1 MSAAVV
7 IPNWNG
13 REDLPACL
21 DSLRRQTLPVEV
33 IVVENGSTD
42 GSVEMLRESYPDVT
56 VLVQAVNLGFAGGV
70 NAGIRYALHRG
81 HDAIALLNNDAV
93 ADAEWMRALVAEMSR
108 DDRVGMVA
116 SKFVT
121 MDGARLDS
129 TGECY
134 STWGLPFP
142 RGRGE
147 ERLDAYDE
155 ATELFGASGGSTLY
169 RADMLRDVGLFDED
183 FFAYFEDVDLSWR
196 AQLRGWRVRLA
207 PDAIAYHRI
216 GATSGRIPGFTTYQ
230 TLKNLL
236 WLATKNVPLRL
247 LPTIAPR
254 LAFAYSLTFARA
266 VLRGQGVTAVRA
278 LAVAAVKMP
287 KKLRERRVVQAGRRA
302 GDDVLRPLLTWDL
315 PPGSTNLRRVRS
327 MARRVMPW
335 RERGRARDAE
345 GAAPID
351 GGGAAPRRH

>member
-1 MSAAVV
+1 MNAAVV

-21 DSLRRQTLPVEV
+21 DSLRRQTLPAEV

-42 GSVEMLRESYPDVT
+42 GSAEMIRERYPEVT
-56 VLVQAVNLGFAGGV
+56 LLVQPVNLGFAGGV
-70 NAGIRYALHRG
+70 NVGIRYALHRG
-81 HDAIALLNNDAV
+81 HEVVALLNNDAI
-93 ADAEWMRALVAEMSR
+93 ADADWMRALVAEMSR
-108 DDRVGMVA
+108 DDSVGMVA

-121 MDGARLDS
+121 MDGSRLDS

-169 RADMLRDVGLFDED
+169 RADMLREVGLFDED

-207 PDAIAYHRI
+207 PDAVAYHRI

-236 WLATKNVPLRL
+236 WLAAKNVPRGL

-254 LAFAYSLTFARA
+254 LVFAYSLTFWRA
-266 VLRGQGVTAVRA
+266 VLRGQGVIAVKA
-278 LAVAAVKMP
+278 LVVVALKMP
-287 KKLRERRVVQAGRRA
+287 KKLRQRRRIQSGRRRS
-302 GDDVLRPLLTWDL
+302 DDTLRPLLTWDL
-315 PPGSTNLRRVRS
+315 PPGSTNLRRLRS
-327 MARRVMPW
+327 LVRRVLRRPPLD
-335 RERGRARDAE
+335 RRA
-345 GAAPID
+345 
-351 GGGAAPRRH
+351 